1 MLKRALTT
9 RFAIALLLFI
19 VCLMAMLVSCTK
31 NPGGTDSAGKATPAE
46 ADQFLADAEKRL
58 LELNVKFSRAD
69 WEKSTN
75 ITDATEALSA
85 EANKAVIEATTELAK
100 EARRF
105 EGLDLSPDQK
115 RKLKLL
121 KLALVLPA
129 PDNPA
134 EREEITKLAA
144 SLEGDYGKGKY
155 CPEGDKGKC
164 LSLGDMEE
172 ILANSRNPEELKR
185 IWLGWHQ
192 VSPPYRKDYARFV
205 ELRMGARP

>member
-9 RFAIALLLFI
+9 RFVIGSLLFI
-19 VCLMAMLVSCTK
+19 VCTIAMFVSCTK
-31 NPGGTDSAGKATPAE
+31 DPGTTASPPVE
-46 ADQFLADAEKRL
+46 SVQFVADAEKRL
-58 LELNVKFSRAD
+58 LELNLKYSRAD
-69 WEKSTN
+69 WIKSTY
-75 ITDATEALSA
+75 ITEDTELLSA

-105 EGLDLSPDQK
+105 EGQNLTPDVQ

-134 EREEITKLAA
+134 ERDEITKLAA

-155 CPEGDKGKC
+155 CPEGIRENASVSATWERF
-164 LSLGDMEE
+164 SLTVVIPKSSNGSGSAG
-172 ILANSRNPEELKR
+172 IRCRRHIGR
-185 IWLGWHQ
+185 ITSASW
-192 VSPPYRKDYARFV
+192 S
-205 ELRMGARP
+205 